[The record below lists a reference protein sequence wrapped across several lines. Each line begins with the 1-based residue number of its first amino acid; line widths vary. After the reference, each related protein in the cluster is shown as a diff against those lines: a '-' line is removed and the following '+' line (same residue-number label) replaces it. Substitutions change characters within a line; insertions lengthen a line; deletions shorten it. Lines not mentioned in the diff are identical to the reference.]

1 MRILT
6 TLLLSAIILGVGVGG
21 FMLFGK
27 APEVAQNAENTDF
40 RPLVKTVSVVEHN
53 QPVVIEMDGEANSF
67 RVITVGS
74 QVKGQIKERRA
85 NARNGMYVNEGDVL
99 FEIDSTNYTL
109 EIERLNAQ
117 LAQTEEEI
125 VSVEVDIENV
135 KELIVLAEQDWGL
148 QKKQLQRVRDAYKQ
162 NSFAESEVD
171 SATRQELTARNALQT
186 LKNSK
191 RSQEQLLKQK
201 HASKKLVQ
209 AQLKQAHVN
218 LERCQ
223 VKAPVS
229 GRIVNDLAEQG
240 DFVKEGDQLVMIS
253 DSSQIDVKCNLQAD
267 ELFWILQQLAVTPER
282 IQQLAADP
290 LANPI
295 PCEVVYEFEGS
306 EVIWDGLL
314 SRFEGTG
321 IDRDT
326 RTFPCRV
333 NVAEPTN
340 YRLENSQ
347 GGRMLIAPSLASG
360 MYVTVRI
367 PLDVSSPLLRMP
379 TEAVRPGGDVW
390 VVREGKLQVRNVS
403 IAQSLDEEVLIRAN
417 ETDLAPGDEVIV
429 TPLVAARDGM
439 DVRQEDEE

>member
-1 MRILT
+1 VRILT
-6 TLLLSAIILGVGVGG
+6 TLLLSAIILGAGIGG

-27 APEVAQNAENTDF
+27 APEVAQNADSTDF
-40 RPLVKTVSVVEHN
+40 RPLVRTASVVAHS
-53 QPVVIEMDGEANSF
+53 QPVVIEMDGDANSY
-67 RVITVGS
+67 RVITVGA
-74 QVKGQIKERRA
+74 QVKGQISERMS

-99 FEIDSTNYTL
+99 FEIDSTNYML

-117 LAQTEEEI
+117 LDQTAEEI
-125 VSVEVDIENV
+125 ASVEVDIENT
-135 KELIVLAEQDWGL
+135 KELIQLAEQDWDL
-148 QKKQLQRVRDAYKQ
+148 QKKQLKRVKNAYKQ

-191 RSQEQLLKQK
+191 RSQQQLLKQK
-201 HASKKLVQ
+201 HASQKLVE

-218 LERCQ
+218 LERCR

-253 DSSQIDVKCNLQAD
+253 DSSQIEVKCNLQTD

-282 IQQLAADP
+282 AQELAADP
-290 LANPI
+290 FATPI

-306 EVIWDGLL
+306 EVIWDGFL

-333 NVAEPTN
+333 NVPEPTN
-340 YRLENSQ
+340 YRLDDSR
-347 GGRMLIAPSLASG
+347 GGRILIAPSLASG

-367 PLDVSSPLLRMP
+367 PLAASTPLLRMP
-379 TEAVRPGGDVW
+379 IEAVRPGGDVW
-390 VVREGKLQVRNVS
+390 VVRNGVLHIRNVS
-403 IAQSLDEEVLIRAN
+403 VAQSLNEEVLIRAN
-417 ETDLAPGDEVIV
+417 ETDLVAGEAVVV

-439 DVRQEDEE
+439 EVREESDE

>member
-27 APEVAQNAENTDF
+27 APEVAQNAESTDF
-40 RPLVKTVSVVEHN
+40 RPLVKTVPIVEHS
-53 QPVVIEMDGEANSF
+53 QPVVIEMDGDANSF
-67 RVITVGS
+67 RVITVGA
-74 QVKGQIKERRA
+74 QVKGQIKERKST
-85 NARNGMYVNEGDVL
+85 ARNGMFVNEGDVL
-99 FEIDSTNYTL
+99 FEIDSTNYAL

-117 LAQTEEEI
+117 LGQTAEEL
-125 VSVEVDIENV
+125 VSVEVDIENI
-135 KELIVLAEQDWGL
+135 KELILLAEQDWKL
-148 QKKQLQRVRDAYKQ
+148 QQKQLQRVKDGYRQK
-162 NSFAESEVD
+162 SFAESEVD
-171 SATRQELTARNALQT
+171 SATRQELSARNALQT
-186 LKNSK
+186 LKNSQ
-191 RSQEQLLKQK
+191 RSQEQMLRQK
-201 HASKKLVQ
+201 LASRKLVE

-240 DFVKEGDQLVMIS
+240 DFVKEGDELVMIS
-253 DSSQIDVKCNLQAD
+253 DSSQIDVKCNLQTD
-267 ELFWILQQLAVTPER
+267 ELLWILQQLATTPESA
-282 IQQLAADP
+282 QKLAADP
-290 LANPI
+290 FAKPI

-333 NVAEPTN
+333 NVAQPSN

-367 PLDVSSPLLRMP
+367 PLAAANPLLRMP

-390 VVREGKLQVRNVS
+390 VVRDGLLQVRNVS
-403 IAQSLDEEVLIRAN
+403 IAQSLEDEVLIRAN
-417 ETDLAPGDEVIV
+417 ETDLAAGEQVIV

-439 DVRQEDEE
+439 AVRQEGEE